1 MKRLLSFVLAI
12 LLCLSGC
19 APVDT
24 PAETES
30 ESPETQYSEAATAPV
45 ESEEAVSETGPTE
58 SDTEEEPTMQ
68 IQVTDGTNTVVFQL
82 NDTTP
87 AKSLYEMLPLEVE
100 VENYSNNEKIF
111 YPPQEVE
118 ASGGIEGDCNAGA
131 IALFSPWGNVV
142 MYYGPA
148 SAYPGLYVLGE
159 AIEGAD
165 LIGNLSGTIQ
175 VTARRTD

>member
-1 MKRLLSFVLAI
+1 
-12 LLCLSGC
+12 
-19 APVDT
+19 
-24 PAETES
+24 
-30 ESPETQYSEAATAPV
+30 
-45 ESEEAVSETGPTE
+45 
-58 SDTEEEPTMQ
+58 MQ

-159 AIEGAD
+159 AIEGQ
-165 LIGNLSGTIQ
+165 I
-175 VTARRTD
+175 